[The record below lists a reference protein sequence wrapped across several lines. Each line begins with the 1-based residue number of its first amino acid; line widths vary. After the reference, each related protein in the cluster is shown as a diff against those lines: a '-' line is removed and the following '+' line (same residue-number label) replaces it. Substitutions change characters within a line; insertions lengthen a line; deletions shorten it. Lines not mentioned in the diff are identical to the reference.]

1 VNRAALLSWEG
12 LAPTTVYRA
21 TEVVDGQASRAGSS
35 SRRRAA
41 SRRRL
46 LLHFGRQ
53 GHSGAEQ
60 SAGFRSMLMAR
71 PRAARRPRIGLALAG
86 GGPLGAIYE
95 IGVLAALA
103 EALRGVDLNEMEVYV
118 GVSAGSFIAA
128 GLANGYTPHDLSRVF
143 IEETKSE
150 DRFDPALLLKPALR
164 EYGRR
169 VVSLPPLLLEALWEY
184 AMRPG
189 NPLAALQRLARALP
203 TGLFDGEQI
212 DRYLSRIFSSPGRS
226 NDFRKL
232 RHKLYIV
239 AAELDTG
246 ESVAFGAPGVDHVP
260 ISRAVQASSAL
271 PGLFPPVDI
280 GGHFFVDGA
289 LRKTLHASVALAH
302 GVDLLLCVN
311 PLVPF
316 YARQHSLGEA
326 GQRRR
331 DHRLEKLVEGGL
343 PVVLAQTY
351 RAIIHSRLDA
361 GMERYKTAYPDSD
374 IVLFQPNRSD
384 ADMFFTNLFSYSGR
398 HRLCEH
404 AYQKMRRELWERRHE
419 LGPKLAKHGITIDAA
434 VLREEKRTLVKS
446 LRRRRSYQLD
456 TEASQ
461 TARSLAAT
469 LDDLQRWLAGHGLA

>member
-1 VNRAALLSWEG
+1 MSRG
-12 LAPTTVYRA
+12 AP
-21 TEVVDGQASRAGSS
+21 S
-35 SRRRAA
+35 
-41 SRRRL
+41 
-46 LLHFGRQ
+46 
-53 GHSGAEQ
+53 
-60 SAGFRSMLMAR
+60 
-71 PRAARRPRIGLALAG
+71 RRPRIGLALAG

-95 IGVLAALA
+95 IGVLSALS
-103 EALRGVDLNEMEVYV
+103 EALHGFDFNDAEVYV

-128 GLANGYTPHDLSRVF
+128 GLANGYTPQALSRLF
-143 IEETKSE
+143 IEDAHGE
-150 DRFDPALLLKPALR
+150 DRFDPALLLRPALR
-164 EYGRR
+164 EYARR
-169 VVSLPPLLLEALWEY
+169 IASLPPLIAEAIWAY
-184 AMRPG
+184 VSRPG
-189 NPLAALQRLARALP
+189 NALAALERLGRALP
-203 TGLFDGEQI
+203 TGLFDGDQI
-212 DRYLSRIFSSPGRS
+212 DRYLSRIFSTPGRT
-226 NDFRKL
+226 NDFREL

-246 ESVAFGAPGVDHVP
+246 ESVAFGAAGVDHVP

-311 PLVPF
+311 PLVPY
-316 YARQHSLGEA
+316 YARHHSLGED
-326 GQRRR
+326 GRRR

-361 GMERYKTAYPDSD
+361 GMERYKTAYPNTD

-419 LGPKLAKHGITIDAA
+419 LAPKLARHGLSIDAA
-434 VLREEKRTLVKS
+434 VLRDEKRTLVRS
-446 LRRRRSYQLD
+446 LRRKRQYRID
-456 TEASQ
+456 TAASQ
-461 TARSLAAT
+461 TARTLSAT
-469 LDDLQRWLAGHGLA
+469 LDDLQRWLAGHGVA

>member
-1 VNRAALLSWEG
+1 MV
-12 LAPTTVYRA
+12 
-21 TEVVDGQASRAGSS
+21 
-35 SRRRAA
+35 
-41 SRRRL
+41 
-46 LLHFGRQ
+46 
-53 GHSGAEQ
+53 
-60 SAGFRSMLMAR
+60 R
-71 PRAARRPRIGLALAG
+71 PRAKRPPRIGLALAG

-95 IGVLAALA
+95 IGVLSALA
-103 EALRGVDLNEMEVYV
+103 EALHGFDFNEAEVYV

-128 GLANGYTPHDLSRVF
+128 GLANGYTPQDLSRVF
-143 IEETKSE
+143 IEDARFH
-150 DRFDPALLLKPALR
+150 DRFDPALLLRPALR
-164 EYGRR
+164 EYARR
-169 VVSLPPLLLEALWEY
+169 LASLPPLVAEAAWAY
-184 AMRPG
+184 ISRPG
-189 NPLAALQRLARALP
+189 NALGALERLGRALP

-212 DRYLSRIFSSPGRS
+212 DRYLSRIFDAPGRS

-271 PGLFPPVDI
+271 PGLFPPVEI
-280 GGHFFVDGA
+280 GGHYFVDGA

-311 PLVPF
+311 PLVPY

-419 LGPKLAKHGITIDAA
+419 LGPKLARHGVTIDAA
-434 VLREEKRTLVKS
+434 VLRDEKRTLVRS
-446 LRRRRSYQLD
+446 LRRQRQYRID

-461 TARSLAAT
+461 TARALAAT
-469 LDDLQRWLAGHGLA
+469 LDDLQRWLAGHGAA